1 MRPVLLPAGA
11 APRPNDALIP
21 HQVPN
26 LSEIRYMTIRYM
38 TIRYMTIRYMTI
50 RYVKKTDAG
59 GVTTAGRSRTRDA
72 RAGSRVQAGRARHQ
86 LLLKVLLHDRRV
98 PPRRRPTP
106 YARHAQCPLGGHAG
120 GGRRKA
126 AVVKQLAAAHSLVRY
141 GMRRGNDRGGGGST
155 RWYDMGCVGGT
166 IGGGVEEREVGMHRQ
181 CRFPPRDRPPPAS
194 SAPPGAEVASHA
206 PTRARLWSRLAAR
219 VDHVQ
224 GRARPSPY

>member
-1 MRPVLLPAGA
+1 LRPVLLPAGA

-141 GMRRGNDRGGGGST
+141 GMRRGNDRGGGRRKGGRHAPSVPFPSPRPPAPGQLRPARGGAGVPRADPRAVMEQAGGSGGSCART
-155 RWYDMGCVGGT
+155 RAPFPVLTGHVSS
-166 IGGGVEEREVGMHRQ
+166 
-181 CRFPPRDRPPPAS
+181 FPP
-194 SAPPGAEVASHA
+194 
-206 PTRARLWSRLAAR
+206 
-219 VDHVQ
+219 
-224 GRARPSPY
+224 Y